1 MRSSIPASG
10 SSSAAIGR
18 RLREVFRA
26 PAMAAGVGLVAGYV
40 LLAAIAPWIAP
51 YDPNA
56 QNLLASL
63 QPPSPRHWFGT
74 DDLGR
79 DLASRVVVAAR
90 ADLAIVV
97 LGTAMAVAIAL
108 PAGLAAGFG
117 GGATD
122 RLLTGVADAALTFP
136 SLVLAVVLV
145 SLFGA
150 GLPSVVLAV
159 GLTTAP
165 ALARLIRSLVL
176 GTAGA
181 EYVQAARALGAG
193 PLRLLRRHV
202 VPNIAGRAIVYTTL
216 MGSYAML
223 TVTAL
228 GFLGLGVQPP
238 AAEWGNMLATTR
250 TYLGTAPWLLAAP
263 GVAIVLFI
271 FGVNA
276 LGDALR
282 DLFDPKLLWRP

>member
-1 MRSSIPASG
+1 MP
-10 SSSAAIGR
+10 R
-18 RLREVFRA
+18 RLRRLLRV
-26 PAMAAGVGLVAGYV
+26 PAMVAGIALVGGYLLLGLV
-40 LLAAIAPWIAP
+40 APWIAP
-51 YDPNA
+51 HDPNT
-56 QNLLASL
+56 QDLLTAL
-63 QPPSPRHWFGT
+63 QPPSPEHWFGT

-79 DLASRVVVAAR
+79 DLASRVIAAAR
-90 ADLAIVV
+90 VDLAIVG
-97 LGTAMAVAIAL
+97 LGIAL
-108 PAGLAAGFG
+108 ALVIAMPLGLAAGYAG
-117 GGATD
+117 GRVD
-122 RLLTGVADAALTFP
+122 RLLMGVSDAALTFP

-150 GLPSVVLAV
+150 GLQSVIVAV

-176 GTAGA
+176 TTAGA
-181 EYVQAARALGAG
+181 EYVEAARALGG
-193 PLRLLRRHV
+193 GTLRLVARHIL
-202 VPNIAGRAIVYTTL
+202 PNIGGRMIVYTTL

-250 TYLGTAPWLLAAP
+250 TYLATAPWLLAAP
-263 GVAIVLFI
+263 GTAIVLFI
-271 FGVNA
+271 FGMNL

>member
-1 MRSSIPASG
+1 MPPSIRASG
-10 SSSAAIGR
+10 MHR
-18 RLREVFRA
+18 RLRRLLRV
-26 PAMAAGVGLVAGYV
+26 PAIVVGVVLIAAYLVVGAF
-40 LLAAIAPWIAP
+40 APWLAP
-51 YDPNA
+51 YDPDD
-56 QNLLASL
+56 QDLLAAL
-63 QPPSPRHWFGT
+63 QPPSRAHWLGT

-79 DLASRVVVAAR
+79 DLASRVIVAAR
-90 ADLAIVV
+90 IDLAVV
-97 LGTAMAVAIAL
+97 VVGILMAVLVAA
-108 PAGLAAGFG
+108 PVGLAAGFLG
-117 GGATD
+117 GRTD
-122 RLLTGVADAALTFP
+122 RALMTVSDAALTFP

-150 GLPSVVLAV
+150 GLRSVIVAV
-159 GLTTAP
+159 GLTAAP

-176 GTAGA
+176 STAGL
-181 EYVQAARALGAG
+181 EYVDAARALGAG
-193 PLRLLRRHV
+193 SIRLIARHI
-202 VPNIAGRAIVYTTL
+202 VPNIAGRVIVYTTL

-250 TYLGTAPWLLAAP
+250 TYLATAPWLLAAP
-263 GVAIVLFI
+263 GVAIIGFI
-271 FGVNA
+271 FGLNL

>member
-1 MRSSIPASG
+1 
-10 SSSAAIGR
+10 
-18 RLREVFRA
+18 
-26 PAMAAGVGLVAGYV
+26 MAVGIGLVTGYV
-40 LLAAIAPWIAP
+40 LLGAVAPRIAP
-51 YDPNA
+51 YDPNT
-56 QNLLASL
+56 QNLAASL
-63 QPPSPRHWFGT
+63 QPPSPRHWLGT

-79 DLASRVVVAAR
+79 DLASRVIVAAR

-97 LGTAMAVAIAL
+97 LGMAMATAL
-108 PAGLAAGFG
+108 AVPAGLVAGFA

-122 RLLTGVADAALTFP
+122 RILTGVSDAALTFP

-150 GLPSVVLAV
+150 GLQSVVLAV

-165 ALARLIRSLVL
+165 ALARLIRSLAL
-176 GTAGA
+176 TTAGA
-181 EYVQAARALGAG
+181 EYVHAARALGAG

-202 VPNIAGRAIVYTTL
+202 VPNIAGRVIVYTTL

-250 TYLGTAPWLLAAP
+250 TYVATAPWLLAAP
-263 GVAIVLFI
+263 GIAIVLFI
-271 FGVNA
+271 FGVNS

>member
-1 MRSSIPASG
+1 MRK
-10 SSSAAIGR
+10 R
-18 RLREVFRA
+18 FTRLVRV
-26 PAMAAGVGLVAGYV
+26 PAMAAGIVLVAGY
-40 LLAAIAPWIAP
+40 AILGAVAPWVAP

-56 QNLLASL
+56 QDLMTAL
-63 QPPSPRHWFGT
+63 QPPSLQHWLGT

-79 DLASRVVVAAR
+79 DLASRVIAAAR

-97 LGTAMAVAIAL
+97 LGMALAMAIAL
-108 PAGLAAGFG
+108 PMGLAAGFAG
-117 GGATD
+117 GKTD
-122 RLLTGVADAALTFP
+122 RALMGVSDAALTFP

-150 GLPSVVLAV
+150 GLQSVVLAV

-176 GTAGA
+176 TAARA
-181 EYVQAARALGAG
+181 EYVDAARALGAG
-193 PLRLLRRHV
+193 PLRLIRRHIL
-202 VPNIAGRAIVYTTL
+202 PNIAGRVIVYATL

-250 TYLGTAPWLLAAP
+250 TYLGTAPWLLTAP
-263 GVAIVLFI
+263 GMAIILFI
-271 FGVNA
+271 FGVNS

-282 DLFDPKLLWRP
+282 DLVDPKLLWRP

>member
-1 MRSSIPASG
+1 M
-10 SSSAAIGR
+10 
-18 RLREVFRA
+18 V
-26 PAMAAGVGLVAGYV
+26 AGMVLVGGFLVVGLM
-40 LLAAIAPWIAP
+40 APWIAP
-51 YDPNA
+51 HDPDA
-56 QNLLASL
+56 QDLLTAL
-63 QPPSPRHWFGT
+63 QPPSSVHWFGT

-79 DLASRVVVAAR
+79 DLASRVIAAAR
-90 ADLAIVV
+90 VDLAIVA
-97 LGTAMAVAIAL
+97 LGIAL
-108 PAGLAAGFG
+108 ALVLAIPLGVTAGYAGG
-117 GGATD
+117 RTD
-122 RLLTGVADAALTFP
+122 RLLMGVSDAALTFP

-150 GLPSVVLAV
+150 GLQSVIIAV

-165 ALARLIRSLVL
+165 ALAHLIRSLVL
-176 GTAGA
+176 TTVGA
-181 EYVQAARALGAG
+181 EYVEAGRALGG
-193 PLRLLRRHV
+193 GSLRLISRHIL
-202 VPNIAGRAIVYTTL
+202 PNIGGRVIVYTTL

-250 TYLGTAPWLLAAP
+250 TYLATAPWLLAAP
-263 GVAIVLFI
+263 GTAIILFI
-271 FGVNA
+271 FGLNL

>member
-1 MRSSIPASG
+1 
-10 SSSAAIGR
+10 
-18 RLREVFRA
+18 
-26 PAMAAGVGLVAGYV
+26 MAA
-40 LLAAIAPWIAP
+40 
-51 YDPNA
+51 
-56 QNLLASL
+56 L
-63 QPPSPRHWFGT
+63 QPPSPRHWLGT

-79 DLASRVVVAAR
+79 DLASRVIVAAR

-97 LGTAMAVAIAL
+97 LGMALATAMAL
-108 PAGLAAGFG
+108 PAGLAAGFVG
-117 GGATD
+117 GNTD
-122 RLLTGVADAALTFP
+122 RALTGVSDAALTFP

-150 GLPSVVLAV
+150 GLQSVILAV

-176 GTAGA
+176 STAGA
-181 EYVQAARALGAG
+181 EYVHAARALGAG
-193 PLRLLRRHV
+193 PLRLAHRHIL
-202 VPNIAGRAIVYTTL
+202 PNIAGQVIVYMTL

-250 TYLGTAPWLLAAP
+250 TYLAAAPWLLTAP
-263 GVAIVLFI
+263 GAAIILFI
-271 FGVNA
+271 FGVNS

>member
-1 MRSSIPASG
+1 M
-10 SSSAAIGR
+10 
-18 RLREVFRA
+18 
-26 PAMAAGVGLVAGYV
+26 VAGIGLIAAYLLLGV
-40 LLAAIAPWIAP
+40 FGPYLAPQDPHAQDLLAA
-51 YDPNA
+51 
-56 QNLLASL
+56 L
-63 QPPSPRHWFGT
+63 QPPSSSHWLGT

-79 DLASRVVVAAR
+79 DLASRVIVAAR
-90 ADLAIVV
+90 VDLAIVGAGM
-97 LGTAMAVAIAL
+97 LLAGAIAA
-108 PAGLAAGFG
+108 PVGLAAGFLRG
-117 GGATD
+117 TADRILMGAS
-122 RLLTGVADAALTFP
+122 DAALTFP

-150 GLPSVVLAV
+150 GLKSVVVAV
-159 GLTTAP
+159 GLTAAP

-176 GTAGA
+176 TTASM
-181 EYVQAARALGAG
+181 EYVEAARAIGAG
-193 PLRLLRRHV
+193 PLRLIGRHI

-250 TYLGTAPWLLAAP
+250 TYLATAPWLLAAP
-263 GVAIVLFI
+263 GTAIVLFI
-271 FGVNA
+271 FGLNL

-282 DLFDPKLLWRP
+282 DVFDPKLLWRP

>member
-1 MRSSIPASG
+1 MR
-10 SSSAAIGR
+10 R
-18 RLREVFRA
+18 RLRRLLRV
-26 PAMAAGVGLVAGYV
+26 PAIVGGAALVAVYLAAGLLAPWLTSYDPDEQD
-40 LLAAIAPWIAP
+40 LLAA
-51 YDPNA
+51 
-56 QNLLASL
+56 L
-63 QPPSPRHWFGT
+63 QPPSRAHWLGT

-79 DLASRVVVAAR
+79 DLASRTIAAARIDLAVVVVGIL
-90 ADLAIVV
+90 LAMVIATPVGV
-97 LGTAMAVAIAL
+97 L
-108 PAGLAAGFG
+108 AGFVG
-117 GGATD
+117 GRTD
-122 RLLTGVADAALTFP
+122 RALMTVSDAALTFP

-150 GLPSVVLAV
+150 GLRSVILAV
-159 GLTTAP
+159 ALTAAP

-176 GTAGA
+176 QTAHL
-181 EYVQAARALGAG
+181 EYVDAARALGAG
-193 PLRLLRRHV
+193 SGRLLARHV
-202 VPNIAGRAIVYTTL
+202 VPNIAGRVIVYTTL

-263 GVAIVLFI
+263 GAAIVGFI
-271 FGVNA
+271 FGLNL

>member
-1 MRSSIPASG
+1 MRKRL
-10 SSSAAIGR
+10 GR
-18 RLREVFRA
+18 LLHV
-26 PAMAAGVGLVAGYV
+26 PAMAVGIGLVTGYV
-40 LLAAIAPWIAP
+40 LLGAVAPRIAP
-51 YDPNA
+51 YDPNT
-56 QNLLASL
+56 QNLAASL
-63 QPPSPRHWFGT
+63 QPPSPRHWLGT

-79 DLASRVVVAAR
+79 DLASRVIVAAR

-97 LGTAMAVAIAL
+97 LGMAMATAL
-108 PAGLAAGFG
+108 AVPAGLVAGFA

-122 RLLTGVADAALTFP
+122 RILTGVSDAALTFP

-150 GLPSVVLAV
+150 GLQSVVLAV

-165 ALARLIRSLVL
+165 ALARLIRSLAL
-176 GTAGA
+176 TTAGA
-181 EYVQAARALGAG
+181 EYVHAARALGAG

-202 VPNIAGRAIVYTTL
+202 VPNIAGRVIVYTTL

-250 TYLGTAPWLLAAP
+250 TYVATAPWLLAAP
-263 GVAIVLFI
+263 GIAIVLFI
-271 FGVNA
+271 FGVNS

>member
-1 MRSSIPASG
+1 MR
-10 SSSAAIGR
+10 R
-18 RLREVFRA
+18 RLRRLLRV
-26 PAMAAGVGLVAGYV
+26 PAMAGGAALVAVYLTAG
-40 LLAAIAPWIAP
+40 LLAPWLVP
-51 YDPNA
+51 YDPDEQDLMA
-56 QNLLASL
+56 AL
-63 QPPSPRHWFGT
+63 QPPSRAHWLGT

-79 DLASRVVVAAR
+79 DLASRVIAAAR
-90 ADLAIVV
+90 VDLAVV
-97 LGTAMAVAIAL
+97 VVGILLAVVIAA
-108 PAGLAAGFG
+108 PVGLLAGFVG
-117 GGATD
+117 GRTD
-122 RLLTGVADAALTFP
+122 RVLMTVSDAALTFP

-150 GLPSVVLAV
+150 GLRSVIVAV
-159 GLTTAP
+159 ALTAAP

-176 GTAGA
+176 QTAHL
-181 EYVQAARALGAG
+181 EYVDAARALGAG
-193 PLRLLRRHV
+193 PGRLIARHV
-202 VPNIAGRAIVYTTL
+202 VPNIAGRVIVYTTL

-250 TYLGTAPWLLAAP
+250 TYLATAPWLLAAP
-263 GVAIVLFI
+263 GAAIIGFI
-271 FGVNA
+271 FGLNL

>member
-1 MRSSIPASG
+1 MT
-10 SSSAAIGR
+10 AAVRKRLGR
-18 RLREVFRA
+18 LLHV
-26 PAMAAGVGLVAGYV
+26 PAMAVGIGLVTGYV
-40 LLAAIAPWIAP
+40 LLGAVAPRIAP
-51 YDPNA
+51 YDPNT
-56 QNLLASL
+56 QNLAASL
-63 QPPSPRHWFGT
+63 QPPSPRHWLGT

-79 DLASRVVVAAR
+79 DLASRVIVAAR

-97 LGTAMAVAIAL
+97 LGMAMATAL
-108 PAGLAAGFG
+108 AVPAGLVAGFA

-122 RLLTGVADAALTFP
+122 RILTGVSDAALTFP

-150 GLPSVVLAV
+150 GLQSVVLAV

-165 ALARLIRSLVL
+165 ALARLIRSLAL
-176 GTAGA
+176 TTAGA
-181 EYVQAARALGAG
+181 EYVHAARALGAG

-202 VPNIAGRAIVYTTL
+202 VPNIAGRVIVYTTL

-250 TYLGTAPWLLAAP
+250 TYVATAPWLLAAP
-263 GVAIVLFI
+263 GIAIVLFI
-271 FGVNA
+271 FGVNS

>member
-1 MRSSIPASG
+1 MS
-10 SSSAAIGR
+10 R
-18 RLREVFRA
+18 RLARLLHV
-26 PAMAAGVGLVAGYV
+26 PAMAAGIVLVTGYIF
-40 LLAAIAPWIAP
+40 LGASAPWVAP
-51 YDPNA
+51 YDPTA
-56 QNLLASL
+56 QDLAVAL
-63 QPPSPRHWFGT
+63 QPPSPRHWLGT

-90 ADLAIVV
+90 VDLAVV
-97 LGTAMAVAIAL
+97 GLGVALATAIAL
-108 PAGLAAGFG
+108 PMGLAAGFARG
-117 GGATD
+117 KTD
-122 RLLTGVADAALTFP
+122 RVLMAASDAALTFP

-150 GLPSVVLAV
+150 GLQSVILAV

-165 ALARLIRSLVL
+165 ALARLVRGLVL
-176 GTAGA
+176 TTAQA
-181 EYVQAARALGAG
+181 EYVDAALALGAG
-193 PLRLLRRHV
+193 SWRVIRRHIL
-202 VPNIAGRAIVYTTL
+202 PNIAGRGIVYTTL

-238 AAEWGNMLATTR
+238 TAEWGNMLATTR
-250 TYLGTAPWLLAAP
+250 TYLATAPWLLAAP
-263 GVAIVLFI
+263 GAAIVLFI
-271 FGVNA
+271 FGINS